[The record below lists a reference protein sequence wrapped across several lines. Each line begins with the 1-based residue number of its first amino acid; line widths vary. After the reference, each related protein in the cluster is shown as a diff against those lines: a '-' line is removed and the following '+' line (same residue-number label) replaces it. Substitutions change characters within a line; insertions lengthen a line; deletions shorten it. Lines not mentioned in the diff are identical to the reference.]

1 MIHKKSIYFFIL
13 FITFSFPV
21 VCQGVK
27 ELKGKAD
34 SLFVQKKYIE
44 AVSIYDSIHKSDK
57 IAPDMLL
64 KIAYV
69 KEGMGDYTSALYYL
83 NLYQLNFPNSLVLK
97 KMDRLGTKYNLK
109 GYEFTDYEY
118 FASMYNKFGL
128 QLSYIFLGLAIIFF
142 AYTAFRIYKGKKYP
156 RSRLYLVLLVLL
168 FSYGFINFGIPSY
181 KGIVEQDY
189 TFIMDGPSSGAQVV
203 AIVDK
208 GNRMNILN
216 KDEVWYEI
224 LWEGKPAFVKKNHL
238 LTIVNSR
245 NAEQFNLF
253 SIFYNKA
260 KIIYWKSKGMF
271 QAYR

>member
-1 MIHKKSIYFFIL
+1 MINKKYIYFFIL
-13 FITFSFPV
+13 FITFSLPV
-21 VCQGVK
+21 LCQNIK
-27 ELKGKAD
+27 ELKSKAD
-34 SLFVQKKYIE
+34 SLFVKKKYIE
-44 AVSIYDSIHKSDK
+44 AVTIYDSILKSDK
-57 IAPDMLL
+57 TAPDMLL
-64 KIAYV
+64 KMAYV

-97 KMDRLGTKYNLK
+97 KMDRLGSKYNLK

-128 QLSYIFLGLAIIFF
+128 QLSYVFLGLAIVFF
-142 AYTAFRIYKGKKYP
+142 MYTAFRVYKGKKYP

-181 KGIVEQDY
+181 KGIVEADY

-203 AIVDK
+203 TIVDK

-216 KDEVWYEI
+216 KDDVWYEI
-224 LWEGKPAFVKKNHL
+224 LWDGKPAFVKKNHL
-238 LTIVNSR
+238 LTIVNKR

-260 KIIYWKSKGMF
+260 KVIYWKTKGF
-271 QAYR
+271 IQSY